1 MVEINPK
8 RIAGSWTEGFALD
21 FHTLSSEYIGD
32 DEYGHPQ
39 FDTKR
44 SEIGELLYK
53 LKYREDKSV
62 LGDLVTTVSQF
73 IKSTNWPVDL
83 IVSVPPSRKGRQFQP
98 VPPLALGIGRTLGI
112 DVCVDSV
119 VKVKDT
125 PELKNVFDFEARM
138 RILKDAFEIR
148 GQVVSGHSIL
158 LFDDLYRSGATLNA
172 VSRLLQQEGKV
183 KNIYV
188 LTLTM
193 TRSIR

>member
-8 RIAGSWTEGFALD
+8 RITGNWTEGFALD
-21 FHTLSSEYIGD
+21 FHTVSSEYIGD

-44 SEIGELLYK
+44 SEMGELLFK

-62 LGDLVTTVSQF
+62 LGDLVATVSQF
-73 IKSTNWPVDL
+73 IKSRNWPIDL
-83 IVSVPPSRKGRQFQP
+83 IVSVPPSREGRQFQP
-98 VPPLALGIGRTLGI
+98 VPPLAVGIGRALGI
-112 DVCVDSV
+112 NVSVDSV

-125 PELKNVFDFEARM
+125 LELKNVFDFEERM

-148 GQVVSGHSIL
+148 GSAVCGRNIL

-172 VSRLLQQEGKV
+172 ISRLLQQGGKV

-193 TRSIR
+193 TRRIR

>member
-1 MVEINPK
+1 MVQINPK
-8 RIAGSWTEGFALD
+8 RITGSWTEGFALD

-39 FDTKR
+39 FATTR
-44 SEIGELLYK
+44 SEIGELLYR

-62 LGDLVTTVSQF
+62 LDDIINTAGQF
-73 IKSTNWPVDL
+73 IKSQKWPVAL
-83 IVSVPPSRKGRQFQP
+83 IVSVPPSRKGRRFQP
-98 VPPLALGIGRTLGI
+98 VPPLARGIGKVLGI
-112 DVCVDSV
+112 DVCLDSV

-125 PELKNVFDFEARM
+125 PELKGIFDFQERM
-138 RILKDAFEIR
+138 GILKDAFQIHNPI
-148 GQVVSGHSIL
+148 VAGHSVL

-172 VSRLLQQEGKV
+172 VSILLQQKAEV
-183 KNIYV
+183 RNLYV

>member
-1 MVEINPK
+1 MTEINPK

-83 IVSVPPSRKGRQFQP
+83 IVSVPP
-98 VPPLALGIGRTLGI
+98 
-112 DVCVDSV
+112 
-119 VKVKDT
+119 
-125 PELKNVFDFEARM
+125 
-138 RILKDAFEIR
+138 
-148 GQVVSGHSIL
+148 
-158 LFDDLYRSGATLNA
+158 
-172 VSRLLQQEGKV
+172 
-183 KNIYV
+183 
-188 LTLTM
+188 
-193 TRSIR
+193 

>member
-21 FHTLSSEYIGD
+21 FHTLSSQHIGD

-83 IVSVPPSRKGRQFQP
+83 IVSVPPSRKGRKFQP

-112 DVCVDSV
+112 DVCVDCV
-119 VKVKDT
+119 DKVKDT
-125 PELKNVFDFEARM
+125 AELKNVFDFEERM
-138 RILKDAFEIR
+138 RILKEAFQIR
-148 GQVVSGHSIL
+148 GRVVSGRSVL
-158 LFDDLYRSGATLNA
+158 LLHDLYRSGATLDA
-172 VSRLLQQEGKV
+172 VSRLLRQEGKV
-183 KNIYV
+183 KKMYV

-193 TRSIR
+193 TRSLR

>member
-8 RIAGSWTEGFALD
+8 RITGGWTEGFALD

-53 LKYREDKSV
+53 LKYRKDRSV
-62 LGDLVTTVSQF
+62 LDNLVTTVSQF
-73 IKSTNWPVDL
+73 LKSTNWPIDL

-98 VPPLALGIGRTLGI
+98 VPPLVVGIGKALGIN
-112 DVCVDSV
+112 VSVDSV

-125 PELKNVFDFEARM
+125 PELKNVFDFEERM
-138 RILKDAFEIR
+138 RILKDVFEIR
-148 GQVVSGHSIL
+148 GSVVFGRGIL
-158 LFDDLYRSGATLNA
+158 LFDDLYRSGATLN
-172 VSRLLQQEGKV
+172 VISRLLQQEGKE

-193 TRSIR
+193 TRRIR

>member
-1 MVEINPK
+1 MLQINPK
-8 RIAGSWTEGFALD
+8 RIPGNWTEGFALD
-21 FHTLSSEYIGD
+21 FHTLSSQYIGD

-44 SEIGELLYK
+44 SDVGELLYR
-53 LKYREDKSV
+53 LKYGKDKSV
-62 LGDLVTTVSQF
+62 LGEIIVTVSQF
-73 IKSTNWPVDL
+73 IKSKNWPVDF
-83 IVSVPPSRKGRQFQP
+83 IVCVPLSRKGRQFQP
-98 VPPLALGIGRTLGI
+98 VTPVAIGIGKALGI
-112 DVCVDSV
+112 DVCVDTV

-125 PELKNVFDFEARM
+125 SELKNIFDFEERM

-148 GQVVSGHSIL
+148 NPVVAGYNVL

-172 VSRLLQQEGKV
+172 ISGLLQQEGKV
-183 KNIYV
+183 RNLYV